1 MTSATSE
8 VKRIR
13 ATYQDDGSVHAIAE
27 VSTSKTYADGSGTT
41 SVETNLHTLVLT
53 GNDPDGYTVVRD
65 EIVDP
70 ARPSPPDDIQH
81 RADLMG
87 LGVSVVFAAI
97 AVIAVVLSRRN
108 RAHLPRCLAW
118 PWYSG
123 IFALAVGFAWA
134 YTVGNARILDDFGGS
149 TLSCNG
155 ERFDSLDSR
164 LIPFF
169 SHDCVT
175 QSRID
180 VLAALLTA
188 IAIVLIEYR
197 ILLSLEA
204 RTDRV
209 SLPGA
214 S

>member
-1 MTSATSE
+1 MTS
-8 VKRIR
+8 
-13 ATYQDDGSVHAIAE
+13 
-27 VSTSKTYADGSGTT
+27 ST
-41 SVETNLHTLVLT
+41 VL
-53 GNDPDGYTVVRD
+53 
-65 EIVDP
+65 
-70 ARPSPPDDIQH
+70 
-81 RADLMG
+81 
-87 LGVSVVFAAI
+87 FAAI

-118 PWYSG
+118 LPFG
-123 IFALAVGFAWA
+123 GAFALMTGVVWG
-134 YTVGNARILDDFGGS
+134 YTVGNARILDDFGDS

-164 LIPFF
+164 LIPFY
-169 SHDCVT
+169 SHDCVV

-180 VLAALLTA
+180 VVAALLTA